1 MATGSLIGGAIYQN
15 YGGVFLFRFGLSQ
28 CGGLEWH
35 NDKIPC
41 KRAMLGPRVP
51 LKLPLV
57 SVVVPSFLT
66 PPHPLSHTTTPSH
79 GHNRHIHAADLIL
92 AEFNLVNIWLDNRGS
107 FVILKG
113 LQAFSHSLW
122 PHSTSLPITGSQDQ
136 RRTGSRKLLQRMR
149 KNQPCCIILTCEL
162 SYCPASPGPPDG
174 ICRTQNWYCSF
185 ELLLF

>member
-41 KRAMLGPRVP
+41 KRAILGPRGP

-66 PPHPLSHTTTPSH
+66 PPHPLSHTTSPSH
-79 GHNRHIHAADLIL
+79 GHNTGCPKKMSHSD
-92 AEFNLVNIWLDNRGS
+92 FY
-107 FVILKG
+107 LKSVPEVR
-113 LQAFSHSLW
+113 LYFSHVFRNKNFELKIAMGHFLGGH
-122 PHSTSLPITGSQDQ
+122 PVIITG
-136 RRTGSRKLLQRMR
+136 
-149 KNQPCCIILTCEL
+149 PV
-162 SYCPASPGPPDG
+162 YV
-174 ICRTQNWYCSF
+174 
-185 ELLLF
+185 